1 MKEIN
6 AIVLADIKL
15 KASLVIADE
24 ELAKQYFLR
33 QKEQYNAKQSEIDT
47 KRLREGKARLEELAK
62 LIPSIYEDK
71 VVGKIPES
79 VCVELLEKYQN
90 EQDTLYIEVEQ
101 IESKLSAIK
110 QGKQDV
116 EEYISRLKKYADVP
130 ELTRE
135 MALEMIEYI
144 TIDEYAADRPRD
156 IHIYYKLLDKP
167 LTNKLR
173 LEIDKNDETT

>member
-1 MKEIN
+1 MRSQGISPRH
-6 AIVLADIKL
+6 ICDIFN
-15 KASLVIADE
+15 E
-24 ELAKQYFLR
+24 EHIPTPSDYA
-33 QKEQYNAKQSEIDT
+33 
-47 KRLREGKARLEELAK
+47 KARLDELAK

-79 VCVELLEKYQN
+79 VCVELLEKYQT
-90 EQDTLYIEVEQ
+90 EQDALFVEVEQ

-110 QGKQDV
+110 QDKQDV
-116 EEYISRLKKYADVP
+116 EEYIRRLKKYADVP

-135 MALEMIEYI
+135 MALELIEYV

-167 LTNKLR
+167 LPNKMR
-173 LEIDKNDETT
+173 IEINKNDETV